1 MLFSHL
7 TDTRAHMKINGRA
20 FGTFT
25 IPENLMDDD
34 RFDKVGYYRWLVLKN
49 NEAKSVL
56 KAKRNVNTPQL

>member
-20 FGTFT
+20 FGDIN

-49 NEAKSVL
+49 NEANSVL
-56 KAKRNVNTPQL
+56 KAKRNVNAHQL

>member
-1 MLFSHL
+1 
-7 TDTRAHMKINGRA
+7 MKINGRA

-56 KAKRNVNTPQL
+56 KAKRNVNAHQL